1 VSDVSPARKA
11 SSSRSRSR
19 RSSARSL
26 PTRRTASYRRLL
38 TAGDVALGL
47 GIVASRPA
55 VEFTRSVVRQSV
67 DVSTRVGAALFESLP
82 EASQS
87 EIRGQVDTLAD
98 TGRQARVDSVDLLV
112 GTVVAEAMSSDLVRT
127 AMISAVEQAMD
138 EVVAS
143 AMPSVVEEL
152 RSEIGLLRLD
162 EIVRSSVERVL
173 PEVLERDLSAAI
185 VAAAGLPA
193 RTARGLV
200 RLPASVLRATS
211 APYEG
216 SDE

>member
-1 VSDVSPARKA
+1 V
-11 SSSRSRSR
+11 
-19 RSSARSL
+19 L
-26 PTRRTASYRRLL
+26 
-38 TAGDVALGL
+38 
-47 GIVASRPA
+47 
-55 VEFTRSVVRQSV
+55 RQSV

-82 EASQS
+82 QSSQS
-87 EIRGQVDTLAD
+87 EIRGQVDTLAQ
-98 TGRQARVDSVDLLV
+98 TGRQARVDSVDVLV
-112 GTVVAEAMSSDLVRT
+112 GTVVAEAISSDVVRT
-127 AMISAVEQAMD
+127 AMIAAVEQAMD

-162 EIVRSSVERVL
+162 EIVRSSVERVV

-185 VAAAGLPA
+185 MTAAGLPA

-200 RLPASVLRATS
+200 RLPASVLRS
-211 APYEG
+211 GIPYEG

>member
-1 VSDVSPARKA
+1 MSPARKA

-55 VEFTRSVVRQSV
+55 VDFTRSVVRQSV

-82 EASQS
+82 ESSQS
-87 EIRGQVDTLAD
+87 EIRGQVDSLAD

-138 EVVAS
+138 EVVAA

-162 EIVRSSVERVL
+162 EVVRSSVERVL
-173 PEVLERDLSAAI
+173 PEVLERDLAAAI
-185 VAAAGLPA
+185 VTAAGLPA

-211 APYEG
+211 GPYEG

>member
-1 VSDVSPARKA
+1 VGGVSPARKA
-11 SSSRSRSR
+11 ASSRSRSR
-19 RSSARSL
+19 RGSARSL
-26 PTRRTASYRRLL
+26 PTRRTTSYRRLL

-55 VEFTRSVVRQSV
+55 VELTRSALRQSV

-82 EASQS
+82 QSSQS
-87 EIRGQVDTLAD
+87 EIRGQVDTLAQ
-98 TGRQARVDSVDLLV
+98 TGRQARVDSVDVLV
-112 GTVVAEAMSSDLVRT
+112 GTVVAEAISSDVVRT
-127 AMISAVEQAMD
+127 AMIAAVEQAMD

-162 EIVRSSVERVL
+162 EIVRSSVERVV

-185 VAAAGLPA
+185 MTAAGLPA

-200 RLPASVLRATS
+200 RLPASVLRS
-211 APYEG
+211 GIPYEG

>member
-1 VSDVSPARKA
+1 VSTSTAR
-11 SSSRSRSR
+11 
-19 RSSARSL
+19 ARAL
-26 PTRRTASYRRLL
+26 PTRRKASYRRLVD
-38 TAGDVALGL
+38 AGDVALGL

-55 VEFTRSVVRQSV
+55 VRLTRQVVRQSV

-82 EASQS
+82 AEQRSDIQT
-87 EIRGQVDTLAD
+87 QVSTLAG

-112 GTVVAEAMSSDLVRT
+112 GTVVAEALTSDVVRT
-127 AMISAVEQAMD
+127 ALLSAVEQAME
-138 EVVAS
+138 EVVAG
-143 AMPSVVEEL
+143 AVPSVVDEL

-162 EIVRSSVERVL
+162 EMVRSSVERVV

-185 VAAAGLPA
+185 VTAAALPG

-200 RLPASVLRATS
+200 RIPASVLRQA
-211 APYEG
+211 AAYDD